1 MKINNK
7 INERINCL
15 RSYLQKQ
22 KLDGYIQPRAD
33 SFLGEYVPKNDE
45 RLQWISGFSGSA
57 GEILILM
64 NKVILFTDSRY
75 TIQATNETKNTNIEV
90 VITSKTSI
98 QNWLKINIKNKIKI
112 SIDPWLYSYSNLK
125 NYIHFG
131 LNNNIQFIILKKNP
145 IDIFWKHNRNKPN
158 SAINKH
164 PLKYS
169 GVSTQKKIHDLCQN
183 MTKNKVDAYVVSQ
196 TDSLAW
202 LLNIRGADLKH
213 TPIIL
218 ARAIIFKNKKI
229 FLFINRNRLKLS
241 IIQYIKNQTNGLK
254 IFQENKILNKIK
266 EISKLNKKIWI
277 DPMTTPFVIAQT
289 ILNKKNNMYNN
300 NCPIEIQKSIKNSTE
315 IKGSI
320 TAHEKDG
327 VALCNF
333 LYWLQSTENNK
344 LNEISAA
351 NKIDSLRKK
360 QKNFICTSF
369 ETISGFASNGAIVHY
384 RVSDKTNKNFTKNN
398 IYLCD
403 SGGQYLE
410 GTTDVTRAIII
421 GKPSKL
427 MKKEFTIVL
436 KSHIALASAKFPQG
450 TAGNDLD
457 IIARNPLWKNY
468 MNYGHGT
475 GHGVGSC
482 LSVHEG
488 PHRISK
494 GSLIPLQPGM
504 ITSNEPGFYKKNKYG
519 IRIENLMVILK
530 DKNYKNN
537 NLLYFKTLTLAP
549 IDKNLID
556 YALLNK
562 EETEWINN
570 YNLNV
575 YKNIANKVTLKVK
588 NWLKIICKPH
598 K

>member
-15 RSYLQKQ
+15 RSYLKKQ
-22 KLDGYIQPRAD
+22 RLDGYIQPRAD
-33 SFLGEYVPKNDE
+33 SFLGEYVPESDE
-45 RLQWISGFSGSA
+45 RLKWISGFSGSA
-57 GEILILM
+57 GELLILM
-64 NKVILFTDSRY
+64 NKTILFTDSRY
-75 TIQATNETKNTNIEV
+75 TIQAKNETKGNNIEV

-98 QNWLKINIKNKIKI
+98 QNWLKNNIKNKIKI

-125 NYIHFG
+125 KYIYFG
-131 LNNNIQFIILKKNP
+131 LNNNIEFHILKNNP
-145 IDIFWKHNRNKPN
+145 IDIFWKYNRNKPN
-158 SAINKH
+158 NAINKH

-169 GVSTQKKIHDLCQN
+169 GVSTQKKLHNLCEN
-183 MTKNKVDAYVVSQ
+183 MKNNKVDAYVISH

-202 LLNIRGADLKH
+202 LLNIRGKDLKH

-218 ARAIIFKNKKI
+218 ARAIIFKNKQI
-229 FLFINRNRLKLS
+229 FLFINKGRLKLS
-241 IIQYIKNQTNGLK
+241 IVKYIRKQSNNLK
-254 IFQENKILNKIK
+254 IFQENNILNKIK

-277 DPMTTPFVIAQT
+277 DPIATPFIIAHT
-289 ILNKKNNMYNN
+289 IINKKNNMYSN
-300 NCPIEIQKSIKNSTE
+300 NCPIEMEKSIKNSTE

-320 TAHEKDG
+320 KAHEKDG
-327 VALCNF
+327 IALCNF
-333 LYWLQSTENNK
+333 LYWLQSTKSNK

-351 NKIDSLRKK
+351 NKIDNLRKK
-360 QKNFICTSF
+360 QKNFLCTSF

-384 RVSDKTNKNFTKNN
+384 RVSERTNKSFTKNN
-398 IYLCD
+398 LYLCD

-410 GTTDVTRAIII
+410 GTTDVTRTIII

-436 KSHIALASAKFPQG
+436 KSHIALADAKFPQG
-450 TAGNDLD
+450 TTGNDLD
-457 IIARNPLWKNY
+457 VIARNPLWKNH

-504 ITSNEPGFYKKNKYG
+504 ITSNEPGYYKNNKYG
-519 IRIENLMVILK
+519 IRIENLMVVLK
-530 DKNYKNN
+530 DKNYKSND
-537 NLLYFKTLTLAP
+537 LLYFKTLTLAP
-549 IDKNLID
+549 IEKNLID
-556 YALLNK
+556 YSLLNK
-562 EETEWINN
+562 EEIKWINN

-575 YKNIANKVTLKVK
+575 YKSIANKVTLKVK
-588 NWLKIICKPH
+588 NWLKRTCKPY